1 MTLQEKDELLIQ
13 GECLI
18 EVTAWAGLT
27 SIILYLTAS
36 TRFNRINFKV

>member
-27 SIILYLTAS
+27 SKTFIMVDKFFWTS
-36 TRFNRINFKV
+36 HS